1 MRLVVFGASG
11 ATGRYVVDLA
21 ARSGWT
27 VRTVVRFERQRH
39 ALTGADE
46 SLVGDPTDS
55 DAVASAMSGVDA
67 VAVCLGISRRTR
79 SPFAPL
85 VSPPDL
91 TSRSVAAIV
100 HAMQHAGV
108 RRIVYVS
115 AFGAGDSWSRI
126 PWWGRAFLQSSQVRH
141 SMADHTRSERLL
153 SGSGLE
159 WTALRPMLLDD
170 SRCAVRAREMRPGD
184 SLLSKVSRE
193 SLARTIVAILGD
205 PSTHGRAVPLV
216 AAEAQAPGAV
226 GGLA

>member
-11 ATGRYVVDLA
+11 ATGRHVVDLA
-21 ARSGWT
+21 ARAGWS
-27 VRTVVRFERQRH
+27 VRAVARSEPQRE
-39 ALTGADE
+39 LRRGADE
-46 SLVGDPTDS
+46 AVVGDPTDP
-55 DAVASAMSGVDA
+55 DAVGKAVNGADA

-100 HAMQHAGV
+100 QAMQRAGV

-115 AFGAGDSWSRI
+115 AFGAGDSGSRI
-126 PWWGRAFLQSSQVRH
+126 PWWGRAFLRLSQVRH

-170 SRCAVRAREMRPGD
+170 APCDLPAREMRPGD
-184 SLLSKVSRE
+184 SLLARLSRE
-193 SLARTIVAILGD
+193 SLARTIVTMLGD
-205 PSTHGRAVPLV
+205 PSTHGRAVALV
-216 AAEAQAPGAV
+216 PAATQPPDSEGSRA
-226 GGLA
+226 